1 MDFQDESE
9 ENGELGRKSKLR
21 EYIVTYY
28 HMPLLSNTTPKVAWT
43 ASQETKRNCMS
54 EVAQVHCKKTSEID
68 FPEHGD

>member
-28 HMPLLSNTTPKVAWT
+28 HMPLLSNTTPKVA
-43 ASQETKRNCMS
+43 
-54 EVAQVHCKKTSEID
+54 
-68 FPEHGD
+68 